1 MLYNAI
7 IFLIKI
13 KIKGEIYKDNLKM
26 RLRLILLFTGLFFVT
41 NVFSQLGTFNSEVL
55 EKKILRKTIKLP
67 YLEKNNYYGY
77 INDLI
82 N

>member
-26 RLRLILLFTGLFFVT
+26 RLILLFTRLFFVT

-55 EKKILRKTIKLP
+55 EKK
-67 YLEKNNYYGY
+67 NSS
-77 INDLI
+77 
-82 N
+82 